1 MQNHS
6 FNSKSIH
13 CKYLI
18 EPQEYLWRL
27 TLILAWKFEKYFVYS
42 IEDLWMKYDCIESSQ
57 TARKKTRN
65 KFEINEF
72 MDIMNLASRQF
83 QTFY

>member
-1 MQNHS
+1 
-6 FNSKSIH
+6 
-13 CKYLI
+13 
-18 EPQEYLWRL
+18 
-27 TLILAWKFEKYFVYS
+27 
-42 IEDLWMKYDCIESSQ
+42 MKYDCIESSQ